1 MGLGLELFSL
11 FKCAWGLQSSYRAS
25 WTQQHTGP
33 NFYRIGA
40 GLTDSGEVSGSCWGR
55 GNSGSGNFRHL
66 DANFRHLDANFRHLG
81 FPEFSRIFRF
91 QVARHTLKSQ
101 LSGGFRG
108 LYSFIYLARHAM
120 SPGKG
125 ELQSNLH
132 HVLPFT

>member
-1 MGLGLELFSL
+1 MPVRFLGHV
-11 FKCAWGLQSSYRAS
+11 A
-25 WTQQHTGP
+25 
-33 NFYRIGA
+33 
-40 GLTDSGEVSGSCWGR
+40 GR

-132 HVLPFT
+132 HVLYVKVFGIKFLNDSGTSTNTLHRR